1 MIPILVVSHRRR
13 PIRRPV
19 FNVDTGE
26 LKDTSA
32 LADGVQ
38 IKFHI
43 VATRSARRAFYH
55 PIPPTGAAT

>member
-1 MIPILVVSHRRR
+1 
-13 PIRRPV
+13 V